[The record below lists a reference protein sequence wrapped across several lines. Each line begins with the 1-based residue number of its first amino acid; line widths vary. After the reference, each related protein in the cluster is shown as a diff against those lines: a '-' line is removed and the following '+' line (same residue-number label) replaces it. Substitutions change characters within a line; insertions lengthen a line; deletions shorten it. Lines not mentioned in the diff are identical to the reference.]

1 MRDGES
7 EARKRVE
14 DVKLLIQNYL
24 DEAFSLTIRTK
35 SEENEKVGEKERK
48 ADKKYNTFL
57 Y

>member
-24 DEAFSLTIRTK
+24 DEAFSLKIRTK